1 MSGVPD
7 MMYFLP
13 EEFGRSDCLVPV
25 SGKLREM
32 EDKLQELGVDDD
44 TDPIWEEYFLYVME
58 TNGFAHPA
66 SVLEAGNLFQKLIQF
81 AKG

>member
-1 MSGVPD
+1 

-25 SGKLREM
+25 FDRLREM
-32 EDKLQELGVDDD
+32 EHRLQELCVDDHS
-44 TDPIWEEYFLYVME
+44 DPIWEEYFLYVME
-58 TNGFAHPA
+58 KNGFAQPT
-66 SVLEAGNLFQKLIQF
+66 SVLEVGNLFQKLIRF